1 MYDASMTLA
10 VLTITMDKE
19 CTNHID
25 LSCQTQIFP
34 MSVTNG
40 LGKFS
45 DVASRQW
52 EIMDTRQRSFTKT
65 FTSKCV
71 KLASG
76 MTRSYP

>member
-45 DVASRQW
+45 DVASSRRKFWIPDSAVFQ
-52 EIMDTRQRSFTKT
+52 EHLGIMDKM
-65 FTSKCV
+65 
-71 KLASG
+71 G
-76 MTRSYP
+76 GWI